1 MSRPA
6 AAGEIADRLA
16 QRHVGAVLGV
26 LDLSSGEQ
34 KILARGS
41 SGRADGS
48 DVTANTFF
56 EIGSITKTF
65 TALVL
70 ATMVESGRVR
80 LDTPVRELLPA
91 GATVPARDGAQITL
105 EHLARHTSGLPR
117 SPQSFGRDLWIALIR
132 QANPYTMDEEAVL
145 AALGDIR
152 LKHRPGDGHGAYSNL
167 GAGLLGIAL
176 RRAAGAPSYQELVSD
191 AVLRPLGLSETAV
204 RLAPDQE
211 ARLAQG
217 HGMRQRPVDA
227 WYLDGL
233 AGAGALRS
241 TAPDLLR
248 YLRAQAEPDSTTLAG
263 AIRLT
268 HQLVGARSA
277 PHLWIGLDAH
287 AAADRGLVVAQR
299 RNGRLPELRRVQY
312 RPAPGGDG
320 PGQRRSRSGARRLR
334 ADRRAA
340 TAPLSRPYCNLS
352 VALV

>member
-16 QRHVGAVLGV
+16 RRHVGVVLGV
-26 LDLSSGEQ
+26 LDLSSAEQ
-34 KILARGS
+34 KILARGRT
-41 SGRADGS
+41 GRADGS
-48 DVTANTFF
+48 AVTANTFF

-80 LDTPVRELLPA
+80 LDTPVRELLPGVA
-91 GATVPARDGAQITL
+91 VPARNGAQITL

-117 SPQSFGRDLWIALIR
+117 SPQPLARDLWIALVR

-145 AALGDIR
+145 AALRDIR
-152 LKHRPGDGHGAYSNL
+152 LNHRPGDGHGGYSNL

-176 RRAAGAPSYQELVSD
+176 RRAAAADSYQELLID
-191 AVLRPLGLSETAV
+191 AVLRPLGLTDTAV
-204 RLAPDQE
+204 RLAPEQE

-217 HGMRQRPVDA
+217 HGMRRRPVEA

-248 YLRAQAEPDSTTLAG
+248 YLRAQAEPDSTPLAG

-268 HQLVGARSA
+268 HQLWEPARRHTFGLGWMRTRL
-277 PHLWIGLDAH
+277 PTGDLWWHNGGTGGFRSFAGFSTD
-287 AAADRGLVVAQR
+287 QR
-299 RNGRLPELRRVQY
+299 RVSAVLVNDGRGPEAAGFDLISGRGRR
-312 RPAPGGDG
+312 R
-320 PGQRRSRSGARRLR
+320 
-334 ADRRAA
+334 
-340 TAPLSRPYCNLS
+340 
-352 VALV
+352 